1 MQKGAMKRMG
11 YVAIVLLALMLF
23 CLGCASS
30 AGKAGELEG
39 HWVDVNSKTTLDIS
53 GNQFTVT
60 YGSWS
65 ETFQFRVQ
73 TSDDMTYLVN
83 SDKNLHD
90 FGMMTEIRVRDDGS
104 LEASEIVFDTDPHR
118 YRFVRE
124 DMMAKELEI
133 QDLSKDAP
141 KTIESKEIRQFSLV
155 FRNYGGSYGLP
166 DEWQSGHY
174 SWEIEQQDGTYK
186 MSFRIMGDSYVAMDF
201 NQEVSEEYVA
211 GLAQLLEDQGVIQYN
226 GYHKKNN
233 VHRPGYYL
241 YVKYA
246 SKERL
251 NIQAEGDAANSCVF
265 DLVPLLE
272 YAAKQPLPQNR

>member
-11 YVAIVLLALMLF
+11 YVAVVLLALMLL

-39 HWVDVNSKTTLDIS
+39 HWVDVNSKTTLDVS
-53 GNQFTVT
+53 GDQFTVT
-60 YGSWS
+60 YGKWS
-65 ETFQFRVQ
+65 ETFKFRVR

-124 DMMAKELEI
+124 DMLAKELEI

-272 YAAKQPLPQNR
+272 YAAKQPLPKAF

>member
-1 MQKGAMKRMG
+1 
-11 YVAIVLLALMLF
+11 
-23 CLGCASS
+23 
-30 AGKAGELEG
+30 
-39 HWVDVNSKTTLDIS
+39 
-53 GNQFTVT
+53 
-60 YGSWS
+60 
-65 ETFQFRVQ
+65 
-73 TSDDMTYLVN
+73 MTYLVN
-83 SDKNLHD
+83 RDTNLHD

-124 DMMAKELEI
+124 DMLAKELEI

-166 DEWQSGHY
+166 DEWQNGHY

-272 YAAKQPLPQNR
+272 YAAKQPLPKAF

>member
-11 YVAIVLLALMLF
+11 YVAIVLLALMLL

-53 GNQFTVT
+53 GDQFTVT
-60 YGSWS
+60 YGKWS
-65 ETFQFRVQ
+65 ETFKFRVR

-83 SDKNLHD
+83 RDKNLHD

-124 DMMAKELEI
+124 DMLAKELEI

-272 YAAKQPLPQNR
+272 YAAKQPLPKAF

>member
-11 YVAIVLLALMLF
+11 YVAIVLLALMLL

-53 GNQFTVT
+53 GDQFTVT
-60 YGSWS
+60 YGKWS
-65 ETFQFRVQ
+65 ETFKFRVR

-124 DMMAKELEI
+124 DMLAKELEI

-141 KTIESKEIRQFSLV
+141 KTIDSKEIRQFSLV

-233 VHRPGYYL
+233 VYRPGYYL

-265 DLVPLLE
+265 DLVPLIE
-272 YAAKQPLPQNR
+272 YAAKQPLPKAF

>member
-11 YVAIVLLALMLF
+11 YVAVVLLALMLL

-53 GNQFTVT
+53 GDQFTVT
-60 YGSWS
+60 YGKWS
-65 ETFQFRVQ
+65 ETFKFRVR

-83 SDKNLHD
+83 RDKNLHD

-141 KTIESKEIRQFSLV
+141 TTIESKEIRQCSLV

-233 VHRPGYYL
+233 VYRPGYYL

-265 DLVPLLE
+265 DLAPLLE
-272 YAAKQPLPQNR
+272 YAAKQPLPKAF

>member
-11 YVAIVLLALMLF
+11 YVAIVLLALMLL

-39 HWVDVNSKTTLDIS
+39 HWVDVNSKTTLDVS
-53 GNQFTVT
+53 GDQFTVT
-60 YGSWS
+60 YGKWS
-65 ETFQFRVQ
+65 ETFKFRVR

-83 SDKNLHD
+83 RDKNLHD

-124 DMMAKELEI
+124 DMLAKELEI

-246 SKERL
+246 SKECL

-272 YAAKQPLPQNR
+272 YAAKQPLPKAF

>member
-11 YVAIVLLALMLF
+11 YVAVVLLALMLL

-53 GNQFTVT
+53 GDQFTVT
-60 YGSWS
+60 YGKWS

-73 TSDDMTYLVN
+73 TSDETTYLVN
-83 SDKNLHD
+83 RDKNLHD

-155 FRNYGGSYGLP
+155 FRNYGGSYDLP
-166 DEWQSGHY
+166 SEWQSGHY

-211 GLAQLLEDQGVIQYN
+211 GLAQLLEEQGVIQYN

-233 VHRPGYYL
+233 VYRPGYYL

-272 YAAKQPLPQNR
+272 YAARQPLPKNR

>member
-11 YVAIVLLALMLF
+11 YVAVVLLALMLL

-53 GNQFTVT
+53 GNRCTVT
-60 YGSWS
+60 CGSWT
-65 ETFQFRVQ
+65 ETFKFRVK

-83 SDKNLHD
+83 PDKNLHD
-90 FGMMTEIRVRDDGS
+90 LGMMTEIRVRDDGS

-124 DMMAKELEI
+124 DMLAKELEI

-141 KTIESKEIRQFSLV
+141 KIIESKEIRQFSLV

-272 YAAKQPLPQNR
+272 YAAKQPLPKAF

>member
-11 YVAIVLLALMLF
+11 YVAVVLLALMLL

-53 GNQFTVT
+53 GDQFTVT
-60 YGSWS
+60 YGKWS

-73 TSDDMTYLVN
+73 TSDETTYLVN
-83 SDKNLHD
+83 RDKNLHD

-211 GLAQLLEDQGVIQYN
+211 GLAQLLEDQGVIRYN

-265 DLVPLLE
+265 DLAPLLE
-272 YAAKQPLPQNR
+272 YAAKQPLPKNR

>member
-11 YVAIVLLALMLF
+11 YVAVVLLALMLL

-53 GNQFTVT
+53 GNRCTVT
-60 YGSWS
+60 CGTWTK
-65 ETFQFRVQ
+65 TFEFRVK

-83 SDKNLHD
+83 PDKNLHD
-90 FGMMTEIRVRDDGS
+90 LGMMTEIRVRDDGS

-124 DMMAKELEI
+124 DMLAKELEI

-155 FRNYGGSYGLP
+155 FRNYGGSYDLP
-166 DEWQSGHY
+166 SEWQSGHY

-233 VHRPGYYL
+233 VYRPGYYL

-265 DLVPLLE
+265 DLAPLLE
-272 YAAKQPLPQNR
+272 YAAKQPLPKAF

>member
-11 YVAIVLLALMLF
+11 YVAIVLLALMLL

-39 HWVDVNSKTTLDIS
+39 HWVDVNSKTTLDVS
-53 GNQFTVT
+53 GDQFTVT
-60 YGSWS
+60 YGKWS
-65 ETFQFRVQ
+65 ETFKFRVR

-124 DMMAKELEI
+124 DMLAKELEI

-272 YAAKQPLPQNR
+272 YAAKQPLPKAF

>member
-1 MQKGAMKRMG
+1 MQKGAMKRME
-11 YVAIVLLALMLF
+11 YVAIVLLALMLL

-39 HWVDVNSKTTLDIS
+39 HWVDVNSKTTLDVS
-53 GNQFTVT
+53 GDQFTVT
-60 YGSWS
+60 YGKWS
-65 ETFQFRVQ
+65 ETFKFRVK

-124 DMMAKELEI
+124 DMLAKELEI

-174 SWEIEQQDGTYK
+174 SWEIEQRDGTYK

-272 YAAKQPLPQNR
+272 YAAKQPLPKAF

>member
-11 YVAIVLLALMLF
+11 YVAIVLLALMLL

-53 GNQFTVT
+53 GDQFTVT
-60 YGSWS
+60 YGKWS
-65 ETFQFRVQ
+65 ETFKFRVR

-83 SDKNLHD
+83 RDKNLHD

-104 LEASEIVFDTDPHR
+104 LEASQIVFDTDPHR

-124 DMMAKELEI
+124 DMLAKELEI

-233 VHRPGYYL
+233 VYRPGYYL

-246 SKERL
+246 SKEHL

-272 YAAKQPLPQNR
+272 YAALQPLPQNR

>member
-11 YVAIVLLALMLF
+11 YVAAVLLALMLL

-65 ETFQFRVQ
+65 ETFKFRVS

-124 DMMAKELEI
+124 DMLAKELEI

-141 KTIESKEIRQFSLV
+141 KTIQSKEIQQFSLV
-155 FRNYGGSYGLP
+155 FRNYGGSYGLS

-174 SWEIEQQDGTYK
+174 SWEIEQQGGTYK

-233 VHRPGYYL
+233 VYRPGYYL

-272 YAAKQPLPQNR
+272 YAAKQPLPKAF

>member
-11 YVAIVLLALMLF
+11 YVAIVLLALMLL

-39 HWVDVNSKTTLDIS
+39 HWVDVNSKTTLDVS
-53 GNQFTVT
+53 GDQFTVT
-60 YGSWS
+60 YGKWS
-65 ETFQFRVQ
+65 ETFKFRVR

-83 SDKNLHD
+83 RDKNLHD

-124 DMMAKELEI
+124 DMLAKELEI

-141 KTIESKEIRQFSLV
+141 KTIDSKEIRQFSLV

-251 NIQAEGDAANSCVF
+251 NIQAEGDAAKSCVF

-272 YAAKQPLPQNR
+272 YAAKQPLPKAF

>member
-1 MQKGAMKRMG
+1 MQKGAMKRME
-11 YVAIVLLALMLF
+11 YVAIVLLALMLL

-39 HWVDVNSKTTLDIS
+39 HWVDVNSKTTLDVS
-53 GNQFTVT
+53 GDQFTVT
-60 YGSWS
+60 YGKWS
-65 ETFQFRVQ
+65 ETFKFRVK

-124 DMMAKELEI
+124 DMLAKELEI

-272 YAAKQPLPQNR
+272 YAAKQPLPKAF

>member
-11 YVAIVLLALMLF
+11 YVAVVLLALMLL

-39 HWVDVNSKTTLDIS
+39 HWVDVNSKTTLDVS
-53 GNQFTVT
+53 GDQFTVT
-60 YGSWS
+60 YGKWS
-65 ETFQFRVQ
+65 ETFKFRVR

-83 SDKNLHD
+83 RDKNLHD

-124 DMMAKELEI
+124 DMLAKELEI

-141 KTIESKEIRQFSLV
+141 KTIDSKEIRQFSLV

-272 YAAKQPLPQNR
+272 YAAKQPLPKAF

>member
-1 MQKGAMKRMG
+1 MKKGAMRRMW
-11 YVAIVLLALMLF
+11 YVVAVLTVLMLLCF
-23 CLGCASS
+23 GCASGS
-30 AGKAGELEG
+30 GTLKEIEG
-39 HWVDVNSKTTLDIS
+39 HWVDVNGKTTLDIS
-53 GNQFTVT
+53 GNRCTVT
-60 YGSWS
+60 CGSWT
-65 ETFQFRVQ
+65 ETFEFRVK

-83 SDKNLHD
+83 PDKNLHD
-90 FGMMTEIRVRDDGS
+90 LGMMTEIRVRDDGS

-124 DMMAKELEI
+124 DMLAKELEI

-141 KTIESKEIRQFSLV
+141 KTIESGEIVEFALT
-155 FRNYGGSYGLP
+155 FRNYGGSYGLSP
-166 DEWQSGHY
+166 EWQSGHY
-174 SWEIEQQDGTYK
+174 CWEIEQRDGKYM

-211 GLAQLLEDQGVIQYN
+211 GLAQLLEEQGVIQYN

-233 VHRPGYYL
+233 VYRPGYYL

-251 NIQAEGDAANSCVF
+251 TIQAEGDAANSCVF

-272 YAAKQPLPQNR
+272 YAALQPLPQNR

>member
-11 YVAIVLLALMLF
+11 YVAVVLLALMLL

-53 GNQFTVT
+53 GDQFTVT
-60 YGSWS
+60 YGKWS
-65 ETFQFRVQ
+65 ETFKFRVR

-83 SDKNLHD
+83 RDKNLHD

-124 DMMAKELEI
+124 DMLAKELEI

-141 KTIESKEIRQFSLV
+141 KTIQSKEIQQFSLV

-272 YAAKQPLPQNR
+272 YAAKQPLPKAF

>member
-11 YVAIVLLALMLF
+11 YVAVVLLALMLL

-30 AGKAGELEG
+30 AGKVSELEG
-39 HWVDVNSKTTLDIS
+39 HWVDVNGKTTLDIS
-53 GNQFTVT
+53 GNRCTVT
-60 YGSWS
+60 CGSWT
-65 ETFQFRVQ
+65 ETFKFRVK

-83 SDKNLHD
+83 PDKNLHD
-90 FGMMTEIRVRDDGS
+90 LGMMTEIRVRDDGS

-124 DMMAKELEI
+124 DMLAKELEI

-201 NQEVSEEYVA
+201 NQDVSEEYVA

-272 YAAKQPLPQNR
+272 YAAKQPLPKAF

>member
-11 YVAIVLLALMLF
+11 YVAVVLLALMLL

-30 AGKAGELEG
+30 AGKVSELEG
-39 HWVDVNSKTTLDIS
+39 HWVDVNGKTTLDIS
-53 GNQFTVT
+53 GNRCTVT
-60 YGSWS
+60 CGSWT
-65 ETFQFRVQ
+65 ETFKFRVK

-83 SDKNLHD
+83 PDKNLHD
-90 FGMMTEIRVRDDGS
+90 LGMMTEIRVRDDGS

-124 DMMAKELEI
+124 DMLAKELEI

-211 GLAQLLEDQGVIQYN
+211 GLAQLLEEQGVIQYN

-233 VHRPGYYL
+233 VYRPGYYL
-241 YVKYA
+241 HVKYA

-251 NIQAEGDAANSCVF
+251 NIQAEGDAAADCVF
-265 DLVPLLE
+265 DLVPLLD
-272 YAAKQPLPQNR
+272 YAARQPLPKGY